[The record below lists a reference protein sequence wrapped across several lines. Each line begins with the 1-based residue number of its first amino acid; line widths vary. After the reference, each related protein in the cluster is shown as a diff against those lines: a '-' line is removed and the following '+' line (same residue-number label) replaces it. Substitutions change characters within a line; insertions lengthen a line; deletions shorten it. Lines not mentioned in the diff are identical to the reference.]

1 MSEMLVGPVLNDRAM
16 FETVLEAAEIDNPGA
31 ELSTEDQEGYF
42 RIYAPRRLRL
52 TRQSIEEAL
61 GRPFKLSELELY
73 LSSFGGRMQSN
84 SEEELVFYLEKG
96 DEG

>member
-16 FETVLEAAEIDNPGA
+16 FETVLEAAEMDNPGVT
-31 ELSTEDQEGYF
+31 LSTEDQEGYF
-42 RIYAPRRLRL
+42 RIFTPHRLRL

-73 LSSFGGRMQSN
+73 LSSFGGRMQSKG
-84 SEEELVFYLEKG
+84 EDELVFYLEKG